1 MLEKTLLL
9 QSTAGH
15 QRVGD
20 THGGGVSECGPY
32 VEIIIFL
39 QETSVN
45 DVKNIPLMLIPI
57 FPGKPGGDVFKL
69 FCQPMSA
76 GNAVAV
82 FQRRRHGVSVFVLI
96 LPEIGRGLMR
106 DASRI

>member
-1 MLEKTLLL
+1 MLEKSLRL
-9 QSTAGH
+9 QAAAGH
-15 QRVGD
+15 ERVGD
-20 THGGGVSECGPY
+20 AHGGSVAECDPY
-32 VEIIIFL
+32 VEIIIFF

-45 DVKNIPLMLIPI
+45 DAENVPLMLVPVIR
-57 FPGKPGGDVFKL
+57 GKLDGDVFKL

-76 GNAVAV
+76 GNAVTV